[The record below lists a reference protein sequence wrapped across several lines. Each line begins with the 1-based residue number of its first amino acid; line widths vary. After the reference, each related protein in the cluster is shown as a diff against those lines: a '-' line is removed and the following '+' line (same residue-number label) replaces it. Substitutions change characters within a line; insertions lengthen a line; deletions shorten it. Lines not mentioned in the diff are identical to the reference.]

1 MTIITT
7 RRFTLRPL
15 EETDAPRLADLC
27 KDPAIARHTARI
39 RHPYTLEDAQGFVAY
54 AMQAAASGAEHIF
67 VVCRD
72 GDVIACAGA
81 KPHDEDAC
89 ELGYWVGADDRGM
102 GVATEAG
109 DAVLQFACT
118 RLKPQ
123 TLTSGHFADNPASG
137 VVLSKLGFKP
147 TGEIKP
153 TASAGRGQ
161 SVDTIRM
168 AMAAQDY
175 KPLSPVDIAS

>member
-15 EETDAPRLADLC
+15 EESDAPRIAELCNDL
-27 KDPAIARHTARI
+27 DIARNTARI

-54 AMQAAASGAEHIF
+54 AIEATTAGAEHIF
-67 VVCRD
+67 AICRD
-72 GDVIACAGA
+72 GAIIACAGVTS
-81 KPHDEDAC
+81 HDENAC
-89 ELGYWVGADDRGM
+89 ELGYWVGASHRGM
-102 GVATEAG
+102 GVATEAS
-109 DAVLQFACT
+109 DAVLQFACK

-123 TLTSGHFADNPASG
+123 TLTSGHFVDNPASG
-137 VVLSKLGFKP
+137 AVLSKLGFKP

-161 SVDTIRM
+161 NVDTIRM